1 MGLNIKKAS
10 VVYPSADGRPPVE
23 ALREIDLDIVDDDF
37 VVALGASGCGK
48 STLLSLI
55 AGFLSPSSGE
65 ILLDGASVQ
74 GPGADRAVV
83 FQKHALLPWLNV
95 IDNVAFGL
103 KLQGIPEAR
112 RYEVAR
118 GYIKLLGLGD
128 FEKSRVYNLSGGM
141 QQRVG
146 IARALT
152 CDPKVLLMDEP
163 LGALDALTR
172 EKAQELIL
180 NVWHTTEKSVG
191 AVHGHQA
198 HRHVAAPRPHRAPL
212 RPAVLAPVPFW
223 RPRARGQGQPRI
235 HRDPRGCAEDH
246 LLRRGGASMTDSPLP
261 ETAAKKKTASSFL
274 KARATKPGETYGV
287 PGQGDTLWLSIL
299 SILGIIF
306 VWWFVTFM
314 GWVKPLFLPSPVAVL
329 NKFIQVWN
337 EGFTNTPFLEHVG
350 VSAARVFGAFLLAC
364 LIGIP
369 LGIAMGMNPIARGIF
384 DPPIEFYRPIPPL
397 AYLPLMIIWFGI
409 GETSKVLLIFL
420 SVLAPVTLG
429 ARSGVKSAAI
439 EQIHAAYSF
448 GASRWQ
454 VMRHVIMPS
463 ALPEI
468 LTAMRI
474 GIGFGWT
481 TLVAAEMV
489 AATEGLGYMVLSA
502 SQFLQTSTVIMGI
515 IVIAII
521 AYSFDMLMRFIE
533 RKVVP
538 WKGRM

>member
-1 MGLNIKKAS
+1 
-10 VVYPSADGRPPVE
+10 
-23 ALREIDLDIVDDDF
+23 
-37 VVALGASGCGK
+37 
-48 STLLSLI
+48 
-55 AGFLSPSSGE
+55 
-65 ILLDGASVQ
+65 
-74 GPGADRAVV
+74 
-83 FQKHALLPWLNV
+83 
-95 IDNVAFGL
+95 
-103 KLQGIPEAR
+103 
-112 RYEVAR
+112 
-118 GYIKLLGLGD
+118 
-128 FEKSRVYNLSGGM
+128 
-141 QQRVG
+141 
-146 IARALT
+146 
-152 CDPKVLLMDEP
+152 
-163 LGALDALTR
+163 
-172 EKAQELIL
+172 
-180 NVWHTTEKSVG
+180 
-191 AVHGHQA
+191 
-198 HRHVAAPRPHRAPL
+198 
-212 RPAVLAPVPFW
+212 
-223 RPRARGQGQPRI
+223 
-235 HRDPRGCAEDH
+235 
-246 LLRRGGASMTDSPLP
+246 MTDSPLP
-261 ETAAKKKTASSFL
+261 QTPAKKKTASSFL

-299 SILGIIF
+299 SIVGIIF

-364 LIGIP
+364 LVGIP
-369 LGIAMGMNPIARGIF
+369 LGIAMGMNPIVRGIF

-521 AYSFDMLMRFIE
+521 AYAFDMLMRFIE

>member
-1 MGLNIKKAS
+1 MPDADPAASAAPARVVATVVPTPPATAPAATARTAPPRTSAFKVPGEGNSAAIS
-10 VVYPSADGRPPVE
+10 VVS
-23 ALREIDLDIVDDDF
+23 
-37 VVALGASGCGK
+37 VV
-48 STLLSLI
+48 TLL
-55 AGFLSPSSGE
+55 
-65 ILLDGASVQ
+65 
-74 GPGADRAVV
+74 
-83 FQKHALLPWLNV
+83 ALW
-95 IDNVAFGL
+95 
-103 KLQGIPEAR
+103 
-112 RYEVAR
+112 
-118 GYIKLLGLGD
+118 
-128 FEKSRVYNLSGGM
+128 
-141 QQRVG
+141 
-146 IARALT
+146 
-152 CDPKVLLMDEP
+152 
-163 LGALDALTR
+163 
-172 EKAQELIL
+172 
-180 NVWHTTEKSVG
+180 
-191 AVHGHQA
+191 
-198 HRHVAAPRPHRAPL
+198 
-212 RPAVLAPVPFW
+212 
-223 RPRARGQGQPRI
+223 
-235 HRDPRGCAEDH
+235 
-246 LLRRGGASMTDSPLP
+246 
-261 ETAAKKKTASSFL
+261 
-274 KARATKPGETYGV
+274 
-287 PGQGDTLWLSIL
+287 TL
-299 SILGIIF
+299 
-306 VWWFVTFM
+306 VTNM
-314 GWVKPLFLPSPVAVL
+314 GWIKPLFLPSPQAVFQQFVEYVNGTANDKPLWQHFLASILRVAVA
-329 NKFIQVWN
+329 FW
-337 EGFTNTPFLEHVG
+337 
-350 VSAARVFGAFLLAC
+350 AAFLTAV
-364 LIGIP
+364 P
-369 LGIAMGMNPIARGIF
+369 VGIAMGMSRVARGIF

-521 AYSFDMLMRFIE
+521 AYAFDMLMRFIE